1 MKAILTSLLCLALPV
16 AVAAQT
22 VVAPRAERNVQ
33 IYTVGGSG
41 AWMGVGVSEVTG
53 ENLAKLKLKE
63 ERGVEIVTVSP
74 GGPAEKAGFKEHDVV
89 LEFNGQRVDGT
100 EQFRRMI
107 RETPVGRTAKV
118 VVSRDGV
125 NMTLNVQLGERP
137 APSTRVLRREDGGE
151 WTFHLPTPPT
161 PPAAPRA
168 PRAPMMDLPDFP
180 NMDWFS
186 LAGAPRLGIEGDAVG
201 KQLGEYFGVPGG
213 EGVLVKAVVA
223 GSPAD
228 QAGVKAGD
236 VITKIENES
245 VKDTGDIRSAVRER
259 RNKASYPI
267 TVVRNKKEM
276 TLTVK
281 VEKAAETPRPG
292 ARV

>member
-1 MKAILTSLLCLALPV
+1 MKTILTSLLCLALPV
-16 AVAAQT
+16 AVAAQA
-22 VVAPRAERNVQ
+22 VVAPRAERNIQV
-33 IYTVGGSG
+33 YTAGSG
-41 AWMGVGVSEVTG
+41 AWMGVGVGEVTS
-53 ENLAKLKLKE
+53 ENVAKLKLKE
-63 ERGVEIVTVSP
+63 ERGVEVVTVSP
-74 GGPAEKAGFKEHDVV
+74 GGPAEKAGIKEHDVV

-107 RETPVGRTAKV
+107 RETPVGRNAKV

-125 NMTLNVQLGERP
+125 NMTLTVTLGERP
-137 APSTRVLRREDGGE
+137 EPSARILRREDGGE

-161 PPAAPRA
+161 PPTPRTAPRA
-168 PRAPMMDLPDFP
+168 PRAPSVEIFP
-180 NMDWFS
+180 NMEWFS

-213 EGVLVKAVVA
+213 EGVLVKAVTP

-228 QAGVKAGD
+228 LAGVKAGD
-236 VITKIENES
+236 VITKIETES

-259 RNKASYPI
+259 RNKTSYPI
-267 TVVRNKKEM
+267 TVIRNKKEM

-281 VEKAAETPRPG
+281 IEKAETPRPG

>member
-1 MKAILTSLLCLALPV
+1 MKTILTSLLCLALPV
-16 AVAAQT
+16 AVAAQA

-33 IYTVGGSG
+33 VYTVAGSG
-41 AWMGVGVSEVTG
+41 AWMGVGVGEVTS
-53 ENLAKLKLKE
+53 ENVAKLKLKE

-74 GGPAEKAGFKEHDVV
+74 GGPAEKAGIKEHDVV
-89 LEFNGQRVDGT
+89 LEFNGQRVDGI
-100 EQFRRMI
+100 EQFRRLI
-107 RETPVGRTAKV
+107 RETPVGRNAKL

-125 NMTLNVQLGERP
+125 NMTLTVTLGERP
-137 APSTRVLRREDGGE
+137 TPSAQILRREDGGE

-161 PPAAPRA
+161 PPTPRAAPRA
-168 PRAPMMDLPDFP
+168 PRAPSVEVFP

-213 EGVLVKAVVA
+213 EGVLVKAVTP

-228 QAGVKAGD
+228 LAGVKAGD
-236 VITKIENES
+236 VITKIETES

-259 RNKASYPI
+259 RNKTSYPI
-267 TVVRNKKEM
+267 TVIRNKKEM
-276 TLTVK
+276 VLTVK
-281 VEKAAETPRPG
+281 IEKAETPRPG